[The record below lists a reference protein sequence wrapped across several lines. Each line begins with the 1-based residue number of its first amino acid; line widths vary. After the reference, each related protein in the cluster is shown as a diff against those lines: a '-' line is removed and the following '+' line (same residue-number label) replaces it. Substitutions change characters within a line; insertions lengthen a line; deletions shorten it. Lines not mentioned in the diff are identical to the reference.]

1 MKNKKVISGALLVVI
16 LVAIVAG
23 IWVWRNNQSS
33 EVQQSSTTIRV
44 GSKDFTENLVI
55 AEIYALALEDNG
67 YTVER
72 VSNISSSLI
81 HNSIVNDEID
91 LYPEYTGT
99 GLLSVLGEDMET
111 DSEKVYKIVK
121 KEYEKQFNL
130 TWLDYASANDSQGL
144 VIRTEVANSLNIKTI
159 SDLQAHASELRFASQ
174 GEFDEREDG
183 LPGLEKTYGTFNWQS
198 SKVYDNSLKY
208 SVLDNDEADVIPAY
222 TTEGQLVNTD
232 KFTLLEDDKQ
242 FWPPYNLAPVV
253 RDNILD
259 DNPDIKTILNNI
271 SAKLDTETVTELNAK
286 VDVDG
291 QEYTDVA
298 KEYYDSIKG

>member
-16 LVAIVAG
+16 LVAIVGG
-23 IWVWRNNQSS
+23 IWAWRNNQSS
-33 EVQQSSTTIRV
+33 EAQQSSTTIRV

-111 DSEKVYKIVK
+111 DPEKVYKIVK
-121 KEYEKQFNL
+121 KEYEEQFNL

-208 SVLDNDEADVIPAY
+208 SVLENDEADVTPAY

-232 KFTLLEDDKQ
+232 EFTLLEDDKQ

>member
-16 LVAIVAG
+16 LVTIVGG
-23 IWVWRNNQSS
+23 IWAWRNNQSS
-33 EVQQSSTTIRV
+33 EAQQSSTTIRV

-55 AEIYALALEDNG
+55 AEIYALALEDHG

-81 HNSIVNDEID
+81 HNSIVNNEID

-111 DSEKVYKIVK
+111 DPEKVYNTVK
-121 KEYEKQFNL
+121 KEYEERFNL

-144 VIRTEVANSLNIKTI
+144 VIRTETANLLNIKTI

-183 LPGLEKTYGTFNWQS
+183 LPGLEKTYGTFNWKS

-208 SVLDNDEADVIPAY
+208 SVLENDEADVTPAY

-232 KFTLLEDDKQ
+232 EFTLLKDDKQ

>member
-16 LVAIVAG
+16 LVAIVGG
-23 IWVWRNNQSS
+23 IWAWRNNQSS

-111 DSEKVYKIVK
+111 DPEKVYKIVK
-121 KEYEKQFNL
+121 KEYEEQFNL

-208 SVLDNDEADVIPAY
+208 SVLENDEADVTPAY
-222 TTEGQLVNTD
+222 TTEGQLVSTD

>member
-16 LVAIVAG
+16 LVAIVGG
-23 IWVWRNNQSS
+23 IWAWRNNQSS

-111 DSEKVYKIVK
+111 DSEKVYKTVK
-121 KEYEKQFNL
+121 KEYEEQFNL

-159 SDLQAHASELRFASQ
+159 SDLQAHASELRFTSQ

-208 SVLDNDEADVIPAY
+208 SVLENDEADVTPAY

-232 KFTLLEDDKQ
+232 EFTLLEDDKQ

>member
-16 LVAIVAG
+16 LVAIVGG

-208 SVLDNDEADVIPAY
+208 SVLENDEADVMSAY

>member
-16 LVAIVAG
+16 LVAIVGG
-23 IWVWRNNQSS
+23 IWAWRNNQSS

-55 AEIYALALEDNG
+55 AEIYVLALEDNG

-111 DSEKVYKIVK
+111 DSEKVYKTVK
-121 KEYEKQFNL
+121 KEYEEQFNL

-208 SVLDNDEADVIPAY
+208 SVLENDEADVTPAY
-222 TTEGQLVNTD
+222 TTEGQLVSTD

>member
-16 LVAIVAG
+16 LVAIVGG

-33 EVQQSSTTIRV
+33 EAQQSSTTIRV

-67 YTVER
+67 YTVDR

-111 DSEKVYKIVK
+111 DPEKVYKTVK

-208 SVLDNDEADVIPAY
+208 SVLENDEADVTPAY
-222 TTEGQLVNTD
+222 TTEGQLVSTD

>member
-16 LVAIVAG
+16 LVAIVGG
-23 IWVWRNNQSS
+23 IWAWRNNQSS

-111 DSEKVYKIVK
+111 DSEKVYKTVK
-121 KEYEKQFNL
+121 KEYEEQFNL

-174 GEFDEREDG
+174 GEFNEREDG

-208 SVLDNDEADVIPAY
+208 SVLENDEADVTPAY
-222 TTEGQLVNTD
+222 TTEGQLVSTD

>member
-1 MKNKKVISGALLVVI
+1 MKNKKVVSGVLLVVI
-16 LVAIVAG
+16 LMAIVGG
-23 IWVWRNNQSS
+23 IWAWRNNQSS
-33 EVQQSSTTIRV
+33 EAQQSSTTIRV

-67 YTVER
+67 YNVKR

-111 DSEKVYKIVK
+111 DPEKVYKTVK

-144 VIRTEVANSLNIKTI
+144 VIRTETANLLNIKTI

-183 LPGLEKTYGTFNWQS
+183 LPGLEKTYGTFNWKS

-208 SVLDNDEADVIPAY
+208 SVLENDEADVTPAY

-232 KFTLLEDDKQ
+232 EFTLLEDDKQ

>member
-16 LVAIVAG
+16 LVAIVGG
-23 IWVWRNNQSS
+23 IWAWRNNQSS
-33 EVQQSSTTIRV
+33 EAQQSSTTIRV

-111 DSEKVYKIVK
+111 DPEKVYKTVK
-121 KEYEKQFNL
+121 KEYEEQFNL

-208 SVLDNDEADVIPAY
+208 SVLENDEADVTPAY

-232 KFTLLEDDKQ
+232 EFTLLEDDKQ

-286 VDVDG
+286 VDVNG

>member
-16 LVAIVAG
+16 LVAIVGG
-23 IWVWRNNQSS
+23 IWAWRNNQSS

-111 DSEKVYKIVK
+111 DPEKVYKTVK
-121 KEYEKQFNL
+121 KEYEEQFNL

-174 GEFDEREDG
+174 GEFDECEDG
-183 LPGLEKTYGTFNWQS
+183 LLGLEKTYGTFNWQS

-208 SVLDNDEADVIPAY
+208 SVLENDEADVTPAY
-222 TTEGQLVNTD
+222 TTEGQLVSTD